1 MIMHIPDKTPT
12 VTDTSNHVI
21 DLINN
26 VNLVG
31 RVFVKDT
38 ETRYLSVN
46 KSDAVQ
52 LLQDKQNVTYFRAD
66 FHGLGPCGNLYL
78 LETN

>member
-1 MIMHIPDKTPT
+1 MHIADKTPT

-26 VNLVG
+26 ANLVG
-31 RVFVKDT
+31 RVFVRDT

-52 LLQDKQNVTYFRAD
+52 LLQGKQNVTYFRAD
-66 FHGLGPCGNLYL
+66 FHGWGPCGNLYL
-78 LETN
+78 LEAN

>member
-1 MIMHIPDKTPT
+1 VIDKTPT
-12 VTDTSNHVI
+12 VTETSGHVI

-31 RVFVKDT
+31 RVFVRDT

-52 LLQDKQNVTYFRAD
+52 LLKDKQTATYFRAD

>member
-1 MIMHIPDKTPT
+1 MHIPDKTPT
-12 VTDTSNHVI
+12 RTETSGHVI

-26 VNLVG
+26 ANLVA

-38 ETRYLSVN
+38 DTRYLSVN

-52 LLQDKQNVTYFRAD
+52 LLQDKQTATYFRAD
-66 FHGLGPCGNLYL
+66 FHGIGPCGNLYL
-78 LETN
+78 LEAN